1 MTGLEADIRE
11 IKDRTAIAELMHR
24 YCRYADSDEGRNM
37 VTLFTE
43 DCRCDF
49 YAGHKP
55 ELEMIGREQLLEQI
69 QASLTTVRSGSH
81 YVTNMEI
88 AFDGPDRAMLC
99 CYMYS
104 WQRFHDY
111 PVRADCHRYGR
122 YEMRLL
128 RTAEGWRFDRMRL
141 VASGE
146 YGGSRIGEQLGRPWP
161 PIFQA

>member
-1 MTGLEADIRE
+1 MSTLEADIRE
-11 IKDRTAIAELMHR
+11 LKDRSAIAELMYR
-24 YCRYADSDEGRNM
+24 YCRYADTDRGADM

-49 YAGHKP
+49 YAGRRP
-55 ELEMIGREQLLEQI
+55 DIEMRGRDQLLEQI

-88 AFDGPDRAMLC
+88 LFEDGDRATMF

-104 WQRFHDY
+104 WQRFHDH
-111 PVRADCHRYGR
+111 PERSDCHRYGR
-122 YEMRLL
+122 YEMHAV
-128 RTAEGWRFDRMRL
+128 RTGDGWRFDCMRL

-146 YGGSRIGEQLGRPWP
+146 YGGPRIGEQLDRPWP
-161 PIFQA
+161 PRF